1 MPQYSATGPKNPY
14 NPRGQQSGLGALN
27 NIASPFGS
35 PDVVS
40 KGQYSPN
47 DFDTKFSKGA
57 TTTSEQFK
65 GLPNTGFTP
74 GQTLPGG
81 QVSGGLLFQQRL
93 RLMFVQLVE
102 SGMSHKDAAVHIQK
116 TTGFHAR
123 TGQKLVART
132 EKSKEGKFKYAGR
145 PLTSKHYRT
154 RGTAVHSHRPRRP
167 GQFTPTPAGLK

>member
-27 NIASPFGS
+27 NVANPFGS

-40 KGQYSPN
+40 KGQFSPN

-93 RLMFVQLVE
+93 RLKFVELVQG
-102 SGMSHKDAAVHIQK
+102 GMSHKDAAKKIQRD
-116 TTGFHAR
+116 TGFHAR
-123 TGQKLVART
+123 TGQKLVAKT
-132 EKSKEGKFKYAGR
+132 EFKGKKISYSGQ

-167 GQFTPTPAGLK
+167 GQFTPTPSGLK

>member
-27 NIASPFGS
+27 NVANPFGS

-40 KGQYSPN
+40 KGQFSPN

-93 RLMFVQLVE
+93 RLKFVELVQG
-102 SGMSHKDAAVHIQK
+102 GMSHKDAAKKIQRD
-116 TTGFHAR
+116 TGFHAR
-123 TGQKLVART
+123 TGQKLVAKT
-132 EKSKEGKFKYAGR
+132 EFKGKKISYSGQ

>member
-40 KGQYSPN
+40 KGQFSPN

-93 RLMFVQLVE
+93 RLKFVELVQG
-102 SGMSHKDAAVHIQK
+102 GMSHKDAAKKIQRD
-116 TTGFHAR
+116 TGFHAR
-123 TGQKLVART
+123 TGQKLVAKT
-132 EKSKEGKFKYAGR
+132 EFKGKKISYSGQ

>member
-40 KGQYSPN
+40 KGQFSPN
-47 DFDTKFSKGA
+47 DYDTKLQHGA

-65 GLPNTGFTP
+65 GLPNTGFLP
-74 GQTLPGG
+74 GQNQAVG
-81 QVSGGLLFQQRL
+81 GGLLMQQRL
-93 RLMFVQLVE
+93 RLRFVGLVE
-102 SGMSHKDAAVHIQK
+102 SGMSHKDAAKQVQRE
-116 TTGFHAR
+116 TGFHAR
-123 TGQKLVART
+123 TGQKIVART
-132 EKSKEGKFKYAGR
+132 EKTKTGKFKYAGQ

-167 GQFTPTPAGLK
+167 GSFPGTPAGLK